1 MPTPAGRAW
10 KPGSVVSP
18 LSQPYIR
25 KMTAGI
31 PLQRTSGPGD
41 APAAVLWLCSDEAS
55 FVTGATLSVDG
66 GNSIGTFEPGPLK
79 DDDLRAP
86 AR

>member
-1 MPTPAGRAW
+1 MA
-10 KPGSVVSP
+10 K
-18 LSQPYIR
+18 
-25 KMTAGI
+25 GI

-41 APAAVLWLCSDEAS
+41 APEAVLFLCSDQAG

-79 DDDLRAP
+79 DDDLRRP